1 MGGRDG
7 PGDAVVRNELSG
19 SAGNV
24 VQANNVGAI
33 HFAGPLPPAAVP
45 RQAPPPPH
53 GFVNRTTALNRL
65 TDLAE
70 RPGDGR
76 PVVVALHG
84 MPGVGKTALLR
95 TAVARIGGLFPDGV
109 LHADFGPLRHRG
121 GAAVSDVA
129 ASMLRALG
137 VADQWIPVEFAGRVD
152 LFRSMTAD
160 SRLLVVLDDVAQD
173 AQVTALLPNSPRS
186 MVLVAGNRT
195 LEGLLV
201 DGAVDIEL
209 RSLAPDDCVELLSRM
224 CPDGRI
230 TAEPG
235 HALAL
240 AELCDRLPL
249 ALRVVGARL
258 ASRPTWPVT
267 RLLDELSDASA
278 ALDELVTGDTQVVR
292 AVFDVVYDDM
302 PAETARVYRMV
313 GLLVGSHF
321 GIEVVAAMSELPV
334 RTARRV
340 LDELGRLNMLDERA
354 DGGFQLH
361 RLVRLHA
368 LRRSQDEDAPEQ
380 RVSAL
385 RRALRWWLS
394 RAVAADVAVTGW
406 ERLRTVD
413 PHEVLAG
420 VAIDQTPAEAMDWLE
435 QEHANLFGLL
445 RAGVE
450 HGWYEQVSQLF
461 EALYAYYDNRQPLA
475 AWTEAGELAV
485 ASAQR
490 WGNGAAEA
498 RARCQLAKALQKQD
512 RFAEA
517 HAQLTIA
524 RTLAED
530 LDERLFGSTLDF
542 TGNVHLNEGDF
553 ATALDYFQRALVI
566 NERLHRKRGTALMYW
581 LSGRA
586 LDKLGRID
594 EALDTLA
601 KARTAMESADA
612 VSMVPRVVLTTSEV
626 LLAAGRIEQAN
637 AAADTALELATEFGL
652 HAVAADALLVRAR
665 IAGRGGDFAAEQDYL
680 SQAESAYARMGSPRA
695 ARIHAQLA
703 VS

>member
-1 MGGRDG
+1 MAGRDG
-7 PGDAVVRNELSG
+7 RGDAVVSNNLSG
-19 SAGNV
+19 SAYNA
-24 VQANNVGAI
+24 VQANNIGTLNIGGA
-33 HFAGPLPPAAVP
+33 LPPAAIP

-53 GFVNRTTALNRL
+53 GFVDRVVPLGRL
-65 TDLAE
+65 VDLAE
-70 RPGDGR
+70 REGDGR

-84 MPGVGKTALLR
+84 TPGVGKTALLR

-121 GAAVSDVA
+121 AAAVSDVA

-137 VADQWIPVEFAGRVD
+137 MADQWIPVEFAGRID
-152 LFRSMTAD
+152 LLRSMTAE

-195 LEGLLV
+195 LEGLLL
-201 DGAVDIEL
+201 DGAVDIEV
-209 RSLAPDDCVELLSRM
+209 RSLAPEDCVELLVAM

-230 TAEPG
+230 TADP
-235 HALAL
+235 ARARAL

-258 ASRPTWPVT
+258 ASHPNWPVT
-267 RLLDELSDASA
+267 RLLDELSDASG
-278 ALDELVTGDTQVVR
+278 ALDDLVTGGTQVVR
-292 AVFDVVYDDM
+292 AVFDLAYDDM
-302 PAETARVYRMV
+302 PPATARVYRMV

-321 GIEVVAAMSELPV
+321 GIEVVAAMSEQPV

-368 LRRSQDEDAPEQ
+368 LGRSEDEDTPEQ

-385 RRALRWWLS
+385 RRALRWWLT

-413 PHEVLAG
+413 PGELLAD
-420 VAIDQTPAEAMDWLE
+420 VDVDQTPAEALDWLE
-435 QEHANLFGLL
+435 LEHANLFGLL
-445 RAGVE
+445 RAGLE
-450 HGWYEQVSQLF
+450 HGWYQDVSQLF

-485 ASAQR
+485 ASAR
-490 WGNGAAEA
+490 RSGNGAAEA

-512 RFAEA
+512 RFADA

-524 RTLAED
+524 RTLAEA
-530 LDERLFGSTLDF
+530 LDERLFASTLDF
-542 TGNVHLNEGDF
+542 AGNVHLNEGEF
-553 ATALDYFQRALVI
+553 QTALDYFQRALAI

-594 EALDTLA
+594 EALDALA

-612 VSMVPRVVLTTSEV
+612 VSMVPRVVLTTGEV
-626 LLAAGRIEQAN
+626 LLAAGRIEQAA
-637 AAADTALELATEFGL
+637 AAADTALELANASGL
-652 HAVAADALLVRAR
+652 HAAAADALVVRAR
-665 IAGRGGDFAAEQDYL
+665 VAGRGGDVAAERDYL
-680 SQAESAYARMGSPRA
+680 SQAESTYARMESPRA
-695 ARIHAQLA
+695 ARIHARLA

>member
-1 MGGRDG
+1 MAGRDG
-7 PGDAVVRNELSG
+7 RGDAVSNELSG

-53 GFVNRTTALNRL
+53 GFVDRAAALSRL
-65 TDLAE
+65 ADLAE
-70 RPGDGR
+70 RTGDGR

-137 VADQWIPVEFAGRVD
+137 VADQWIPAEFAGRID
-152 LFRSMTAD
+152 LFRSMTSD

-209 RSLAPDDCVELLSRM
+209 RSLAPDDCVALLAQM

-230 TAEPG
+230 TAEPE
-235 HALAL
+235 HARALAD
-240 AELCDRLPL
+240 LCDRLPL

-258 ASRPTWPVT
+258 ASHPTWPVT
-267 RLLDELSDASA
+267 RLLDELSDASG
-278 ALDELVTGDTQVVR
+278 ALDDLVTGGTQVVR
-292 AVFDVVYDDM
+292 AVFDLAYDDM
-302 PAETARVYRMV
+302 PEATARVYRML

-321 GIEVVAAMSELPV
+321 GIDVVAAMAELPV

-368 LRRSQDEDAPEQ
+368 LSRSQDEDAPDE

-394 RAVAADVAVTGW
+394 RAVAADVAATGW

-413 PHEVLAG
+413 PHELLAG
-420 VAIDQTPAEAMDWLE
+420 VDIDQSPAAALDWLE
-435 QEHANLFGLL
+435 LEHANLFGLL
-445 RAGVE
+445 QAAVE
-450 HGWYEQVSQLF
+450 HGWYEDASQLF

-490 WGNGAAEA
+490 SGNGAAEA

-512 RFAEA
+512 RFADA

-524 RTLAED
+524 RTLAAD
-530 LDERLFGSTLDF
+530 LDERLFASTLDF
-542 TGNVHLNEGDF
+542 TGNVHLNEGQF
-553 ATALDYFQRALVI
+553 ETALDYFQRALAI
-566 NERLHRKRGTALMYW
+566 NERLGRTRGTALQCW

-586 LDKLGRID
+586 LAKLGRVD
-594 EALDTLA
+594 EALDTLTR
-601 KARTAMESADA
+601 ARTLMESADA
-612 VSMVPRVVLTTSEV
+612 VSMVPRIVLTISDV
-626 LLAAGRIEQAN
+626 LLDAGRIEQADT
-637 AAADTALELATEFGL
+637 AADAALELATRAGL

-665 IAGRGGDFAAEQDYL
+665 VAGSGGDVVAERDYL
-680 SQAESAYARMGSPRA
+680 SQAEAAYAKMGSPRA
-695 ARIHAQLA
+695 ARIQARLA